1 MSSLNDNF
9 KKLYLEKMQYFFY
22 NYNNKFYIKN
32 KPNNIC
38 SICLDEVKYKTRINC
53 C

>member
-22 NYNNKFYIKN
+22 NYKKN
-32 KPNNIC
+32 
-38 SICLDEVKYKTRINC
+38 SILKINQIIYALYA
-53 C
+53 